1 MASPRGSCLRSEAE
15 QTDAG
20 RGEIEIPQ
28 ARFLFVTFSFGK
40 AKEKVMLHPQ
50 ISNMRF
56 YIVNVSLTTKYC
68 EFAIV
73 LLLNA
78 AAGPKRG

>member
-1 MASPRGSCLRSEAE
+1 
-15 QTDAG
+15 
-20 RGEIEIPQ
+20 
-28 ARFLFVTFSFGK
+28 
-40 AKEKVMLHPQ
+40 MLYPQ